1 MSDVSIIY
9 LILGLVF
16 VYLLIMIPVNI
27 NQTRIYTRNMMRE
40 MEALH
45 KTVLD
50 LSKNLNLLVQTRE
63 DIPFVQCSWCK
74 ESVPESDIQRF
85 GDVSLC
91 PACAEKGGRKG
102 IGIGK
107 K

>member
-1 MSDVSIIY
+1 MGEVSVIY
-9 LILGLVF
+9 VILAFVLLVLI
-16 VYLLIMIPVNI
+16 IMIPVNV
-27 NQTRIYTRNMMRE
+27 NQTRIYTRNIMRE
-40 MEALH
+40 MEALN

-50 LSKNLNLLVQTRE
+50 LSKNLNLLVETRE

-91 PACAEKGGRKG
+91 PACAEKGG
-102 IGIGK
+102 K
-107 K
+107 KAIE